1 MKYSRLRNADDTK
14 QGKIAIHWLEVNEF
28 SDLAKPIIEHSA
40 KMAGAMPLSIEKGV
54 IELVKERL
62 EKTKHRLVCIRCG
75 KWERVMETKDVPEEI
90 SCPSCGR
97 ALSVLHSGQTTRCQ
111 G

>member
-1 MKYSRLRNADDTK
+1 MKYSRLRKSDDTK

-54 IELVKERL
+54 IELSKNVSKRQSIGL
-62 EKTKHRLVCIRCG
+62 SAIRCG

-90 SCPSCGR
+90 SCPSCRR